1 MVMVFS
7 SVKFLL
13 YFLPI
18 FLILYGLVPE
28 RIKNLVLLAG
38 SLIFYA
44 LGDVKSLPL
53 LMMSV
58 LVNYFLGL
66 RLGSGKGKRTE
77 NAPTGQGQK
86 GGKRKKTNHRK
97 YGKSSYER
105 KRRSLFILAVLFNV
119 GILAVYKYV
128 IPGILPLGISFY
140 TFQVLSYLT
149 DVYWGEEEK
158 ETSFV
163 CFAAYIAMFPQ
174 LVSGPIVRYNEVRK
188 ALYARKFTARGIQD
202 GLKFFTL
209 GLVAKVLL
217 ADTVGSLWREVGM
230 TGYESI
236 STQLAWLAAIA
247 YSMMIYFDF
256 CGYSLMAVGLG
267 RMLGFE
273 LPMNFK
279 TPYMATTV
287 RDFYRRWHMTLG
299 RWFTRYIYIPL
310 GGNRKGVFRTVLNL
324 LVVWVLTAVWHGSTA
339 NFIIW
344 GMILWLAIVIERQ
357 LEAAG
362 LLRVLEQGPGKMLLH
377 LYLWVIIPISWMCF
391 EIVDV
396 QELQIYLGRMFGL
409 IPSVSASPGD
419 WVRALEAYWWL
430 FLAGFAACLPIVMKL
445 FKRWKD
451 TLPGAIILA
460 ALFWLCVWRLQ
471 MVGDNPFMY
480 RGF

>member
-1 MVMVFS
+1 M
-7 SVKFLL
+7 
-13 YFLPI
+13 
-18 FLILYGLVPE
+18 
-28 RIKNLVLLAG
+28 
-38 SLIFYA
+38 
-44 LGDVKSLPL
+44 
-53 LMMSV
+53 
-58 LVNYFLGL
+58 
-66 RLGSGKGKRTE
+66 
-77 NAPTGQGQK
+77 
-86 GGKRKKTNHRK
+86 
-97 YGKSSYER
+97 
-105 KRRSLFILAVLFNV
+105 

-209 GLVAKVLL
+209 GLAAKVLL